1 VPACNK
7 AFTEFTEDEAFVL
20 VFGKIWHKS
29 KSMDVQVCI
38 LHIGIALILQLIMC
52 GYNEH
57 NE

>member
-7 AFTEFTEDEAFVL
+7 DAFVL

-52 GYNEH
+52 GYNKH